1 MKIQSLTIIFLLVLL
16 LLLLGMFF
24 LSTKMVQNSSP
35 KATDTSQEKQ
45 SSLVASTGKKITLEE
60 DCYGIA
66 PMFAMRK
73 VKSFNR
79 CSMLIS
85 FESPYGSLVV
95 DYRGNGGAAVSSDIL
110 MRKAKPDKYE
120 ETSSVQNGN
129 AFLMFRNKES
139 INYEKSAY
147 LQLSGTT
154 IGITLKSDS
163 SLNYDAEFQEILSSF
178 YCKNGCQSATLDMP

>member
-1 MKIQSLTIIFLLVLL
+1 
-16 LLLLGMFF
+16 MF
-24 LSTKMVQNSSP
+24 
-35 KATDTSQEKQ
+35 
-45 SSLVASTGKKITLEE
+45 
-60 DCYGIA
+60 
-66 PMFAMRK
+66 
-73 VKSFNR
+73 
-79 CSMLIS
+79 IS

-110 MRKAKPDKYE
+110 MRKANPEKYE

-147 LQLSGTT
+147 LQFTGTT

-163 SLNYDAEFQEILSSF
+163 SLNYDVEFLELEDGCAPGNFYRKGLVAVVCGFGLENSFDLLVFSPAREPAEE
-178 YCKNGCQSATLDMP
+178 NNATPDKCNECAKWNEFIKTSD